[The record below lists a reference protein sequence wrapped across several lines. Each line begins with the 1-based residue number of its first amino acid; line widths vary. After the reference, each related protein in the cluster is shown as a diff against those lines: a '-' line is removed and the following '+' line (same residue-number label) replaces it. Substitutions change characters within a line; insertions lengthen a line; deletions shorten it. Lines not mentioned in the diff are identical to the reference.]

1 MSGYQRKAYRAFGKI
16 LFVIYIVFIF
26 YFLLISEVYGRTGEA
41 GERHYNLVLFREIRR
56 FWTYREQ
63 LGAFATLANLLGN
76 ILVFVPF
83 GFLMAMASKYRS
95 FLNTIFYSFVLS
107 LVVEVTQ
114 LFLCVGSFDVD
125 DLLLNTVGGLLGYLV
140 FLACNATRRKYAKK
154 RKG

>member
-1 MSGYQRKAYRAFGKI
+1 MSGYQKKAYRAFGKI

-26 YFLLISEVYGRTGEA
+26 YFLLISEVYGRTGEP

-76 ILVFVPF
+76 VLVFVPF

-95 FLNTIFYSFVLS
+95 FFNTIFYSFLLS
-107 LVVEVTQ
+107 LIVEATQ
-114 LFLCVGSFDVD
+114 LFLAVGSFDVD
-125 DLLLNTVGGLLGYLV
+125 DLLLNTIGGVLGYLA
-140 FLACNATRRKYAKK
+140 FLVCNAIRRRYAKK
-154 RKG
+154 RK